1 MRGGSLATEAVE
13 FLPPLSF
20 ASCFTIHLLRIAHKL
35 CSQGKDIA
43 SLDEWLQMQA
53 ALIEQFKTDPAIK
66 DASRIMRLARTIS
79 YPSTAKAKKGYETEV
94 TVLEELE

>member
-1 MRGGSLATEAVE
+1 
-13 FLPPLSF
+13 
-20 ASCFTIHLLRIAHKL
+20 
-35 CSQGKDIA
+35 
-43 SLDEWLQMQA
+43 MQA